1 MTTVAVFQ
9 CLGDL
14 APAEDRCQ
22 LKTSRIT
29 LLATKNSIKLH

>member
-9 CLGDL
+9 CLRDL

-22 LKTSRIT
+22 LKTPRIT